1 MYKIT
6 SFETTI
12 PEDLFHI
19 KGLKLWK
26 IYLKHIRMSIVH
38 YVYISKTKNRDIE
51 SILDEPK

>member
-19 KGLKLWK
+19 KGLKLFK
-26 IYLKHIRMSIVH
+26 LIRMSILH